1 MQELDNGHAN
11 PKFFEKSDYQ
21 TKENLEMKKYVQILL
36 IMAAVVIL
44 AGWALVSRG
53 LEPIEAARPE
63 GLTDES
69 FNPYGS
75 TAWVRGNPS
84 KVEKAEVARLS
95 GLAGEFIN
103 PYGSTAWVHGNPSEV
118 GKAEAARLSGLAGEF
133 INPYGSTAWM
143 SGDPSEAGI
152 AEAGQSD
159 LNSNHH
165 ISEPDYPLDG
175 KLFQDAFGLTL
186 ESRISNDVPDY
197 PLDGRIFNEFFLEGT
212 PNQKD
217 VDYPDFPLDG
227 KFFIDNY

>member
-1 MQELDNGHAN
+1 
-11 PKFFEKSDYQ
+11 
-21 TKENLEMKKYVQILL
+21 MKKYIQTLL
-36 IMAAVVIL
+36 IVAAVVIL

-75 TAWVRGNPS
+75 TAWVRGDPS
-84 KVEKAEVARLS
+84 NVE
-95 GLAGEFIN
+95 
-103 PYGSTAWVHGNPSEV
+103 T
-118 GKAEAARLSGLAGEF
+118 AEAARLSGLAGEF
-133 INPYGSTAWM
+133 INPYGSTAWV

-152 AEAGQSD
+152 AEEGQSD

-175 KLFQDAFGLTL
+175 KLFQDTFGLTL
-186 ESRISNDVPDY
+186 KSRISNDAPDY

-212 PNQKD
+212 PDQKD